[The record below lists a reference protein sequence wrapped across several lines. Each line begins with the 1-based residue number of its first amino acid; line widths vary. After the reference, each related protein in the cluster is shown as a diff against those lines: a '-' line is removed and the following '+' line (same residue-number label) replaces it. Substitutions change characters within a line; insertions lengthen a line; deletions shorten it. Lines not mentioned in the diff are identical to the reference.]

1 MQISK
6 VEVAQT
12 LGELIKMGLVE
23 AFTEE
28 GQPTR
33 YRISGRPGDDDE
45 QEEQTPVRRVERDDR
60 LEAASGLQIVA

>member
-1 MQISK
+1 MTK

-23 AFTEE
+23 AFTDQ

-33 YRISGRPGDDDE
+33 YRLAGRPGDDE
-45 QEEQTPVRRVERDDR
+45 QEEEFQAPVRRMPALAE
-60 LEAASGLQIVA
+60 VA

>member
-1 MQISK
+1 MQMTK

-23 AFTEE
+23 AFTDE

-33 YRISGRPGDDDE
+33 YRLAGRPGDDDE
-45 QEEQTPVRRVERDDR
+45 QEEEEITPVRRMPEMV
-60 LEAASGLQIVA
+60 EAA

>member
-23 AFTEE
+23 AVAEE

-33 YRISGRPGDDDE
+33 YRIAGRPGDDDE
-45 QEEQTPVRRVERDDR
+45 QEEETPVRRVERDGR
-60 LEAASGLQIVA
+60 VEAASGLQIVA